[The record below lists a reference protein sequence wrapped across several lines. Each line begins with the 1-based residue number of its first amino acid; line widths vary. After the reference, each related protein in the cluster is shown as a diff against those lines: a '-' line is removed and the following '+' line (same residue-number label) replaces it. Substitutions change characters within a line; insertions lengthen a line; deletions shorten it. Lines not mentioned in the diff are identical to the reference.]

1 MAQVRVAAVATLTLS
16 RPCGLMTTTPKA
28 ERMRKLLTVRLA
40 ADEMDLLRA
49 AAEQRQQTITTVVRE
64 SLRAAGVP
72 VAA

>member
-1 MAQVRVAAVATLTLS
+1 
-16 RPCGLMTTTPKA
+16 MTTTPKA